1 MYCEECGKKLDTDDE
16 LCPECRKKLEEEQK
30 SKGSEKKTEDI
41 STKEFILK
49 GQRRRGTIVASKV
62 RYESQVLICGDQ
74 IEVNTKYYK
83 FKEGEYR
90 FTKQDIDEICGKIK
104 PMWSLGDIIRFLVFG
119 LMIPVTKWQSIWG
132 ILWSIKLMICNC
144 IEIRLKDGRKV
155 CIPVIQY
162 ADINPVLMEIGGQQE
177 KIKKFLEKQIPEENW
192 QRRNTVST
200 YLIAAV
206 AAVMIAQGTEEV
218 RNQWTL
224 YGFNHGSLFISDKER
239 EVFDTLLKNTT
250 FKKEEDEDGNPLK
263 YEFDYQG
270 KWIVEYEK
278 DKSYIRF
285 PSQEVHDCF
294 AGCFSET
301 AAQNIDSFT
310 YGFDTSNSSINI
322 FIDTDMD
329 EGHIDAVMYDWVSG
343 LYTVMVDGEKYEIT
357 ASFKEYLEK
366 YGLAKILRAGVDAFE
381 ADMDA
386 MGMMRDQLGY
396 LSVKNIAK
404 LEKEREASGDL
415 NETKKKTQTEEPK
428 EQTVTETESETEPAA
443 KKETKKET
451 EKITEVLQS
460 ELLTETEVVTEAVQT
475 EKVTETEALT
485 EIPETKTEEGT
496 QSAQRIQDKL
506 KMAVDRAQK
515 AKQEEIQTE
524 IPQTEQSES
533 EETATEKM
541 TEAVQPDYY
550 SAYAGILSDTKNEY
564 GDAGSYC
571 TYALYDIDG
580 DGVKEL
586 ITGEGTCSADW
597 GNYVYSISSN
607 GVYCAGYFDKTVLL
621 YAADDGNGIY
631 AVWGMQGV
639 EQVRRITLVDEKVKE
654 EEILYRQIK
663 PDYESYATYPITIQT
678 AYMTDFSLLTQNE
691 ETQVSGESQPEEMQG
706 NGYSDYYSEAEYL
719 EVTEEDLLRR
729 PEQYEDMDIKVL
741 TGAHFVDEDG
751 FDTMESIQV
760 QYYGKA
766 YDKSGELIGNIL
778 SGDYCWVEGQFLS
791 YTKDDGEKEWYI
803 AAHKVIVVDGSEY
816 WSEYWKEN

>member
-30 SKGSEKKTEDI
+30 RRESQENETEDKTEDI
-41 STKEFILK
+41 STKEFIVK
-49 GQRRRGTIVASKV
+49 GQRRRGTILASRV

-74 IEVNTKYYK
+74 IEVNTKNYQ
-83 FKEGEYR
+83 FKEGEYC
-90 FTKQDIDEICGKIK
+90 FAKQDIEEICGKIK

-144 IEIRLKDGRKV
+144 IEIHLKDGRKV

-177 KIKKFLEKQIPEENW
+177 KIEEFLKKQIPEENW
-192 QRRNTVST
+192 QRRNAVST
-200 YLIAAV
+200 YLIAGV

-224 YGFNHGSLFISDKER
+224 YGFNSGSLFIGDKER

-250 FKKEEDEDGNPLK
+250 FKKEEDEEGNPKK

-270 KWIVEYEK
+270 KWIVEYAK
-278 DKSYIRF
+278 DKSYVRF

-294 AGCFSET
+294 AIWFSET

-310 YGFDTSNSSINI
+310 YGFSSSNSSINI
-322 FIDTDMD
+322 FIDIDTD

-343 LYTVMVDGEKYEIT
+343 LYTVMVDGEKYEI
-357 ASFKEYLEK
+357 ADSFKEYLEE
-366 YGLAKILRAGVDAFE
+366 YGLAKVLRSGIDSFE

-386 MGMMRDQLGY
+386 MGLKYQLDS
-396 LSVKNIAK
+396 LSLKNIAK

-415 NETKKKTQTEEPK
+415 KETEKKTQTEETK
-428 EQTVTETESETEPAA
+428 VQAVTEMESETETAA
-443 KKETKKET
+443 KKET
-451 EKITEVLQS
+451 EKITEVLQ
-460 ELLTETEVVTEAVQT
+460 TEHL
-475 EKVTETEALT
+475 TETEALT
-485 EIPETKTEEGT
+485 EIPETKAEAET
-496 QSAQRIQDKL
+496 QNAQRIQDRL

-515 AKQEEIQTE
+515 VNPEEIQTE
-524 IPQTEQSES
+524 TPQTELTES
-533 EETATEKM
+533 EEAATEKM

-691 ETQVSGESQPEEMQG
+691 EPQVSGESQPEEMQG

-741 TGAHFVDEDG
+741 TEAYSVDENG
-751 FDTMESIQV
+751 FDTSQWIEV

-766 YDKSGELIGNIL
+766 YNKSGEIIGNIL
-778 SGDYCWVEGQFLS
+778 YGDYCWVEGQFLS
-791 YTKDDGEKEWYI
+791 YTKDDGTKEWYI
-803 AAHKVIVVDGSEY
+803 AAHKVIVVDD
-816 WSEYWKEN
+816 SEYWKQN